1 MECFVTLDST
11 ECVVCGVVFAF
22 PKHMLHEKR
31 EKGGFIHC
39 PNGHSVGWGKGK
51 LEQQLERVEA
61 DLRGYKK
68 RNESLSSEVN
78 SLEASRRA
86 LKAANT
92 RLKKK

>member
-1 MECFVTLDST
+1 
-11 ECVVCGVVFAF
+11 
-22 PKHMLHEKR
+22 MLQEKR
-31 EKGGFIHC
+31 DKGGFIHC

-51 LEQQLERVEA
+51 QEKALERAEA
-61 DLRGYKK
+61 DLKAYKK
-68 RNESLSSEVN
+68 RCSGLSSEVN